1 MIASDSLYDVLR
13 LAEDLRPAWDGLSA
27 AIPAWH
33 PRNEGEEGE
42 GEGEPDADKAA
53 AAAAAKG
60 GEGNGEGERE
70 GEGKPAGGEEDKTD
84 WKAMSRKHERAAKKA
99 AAERDAHAAKLAE
112 IEASN
117 LSENEKALAKARE
130 EARAEGKAEGE
141 QGRRADRIEAA
152 VTKIAAVKG
161 VTIGEGDKAKTVK
174 FADPD
179 DVEMWLERQVAKG
192 EIDGDELY
200 ADGKVNDE
208 VLIEALTALAAS
220 KPGWLVGAPAGA
232 TSGTPAGDA
241 DAGKGSGPKG
251 GSSVETELA
260 AIQKNNKR

>member
-1 MIASDSLYDVLR
+1 MALTDPLYDVLT
-13 LAEDLRPAWDGLSA
+13 LAHWVRPAWDDLSA

-33 PRNEGEEGE
+33 PRNEGEGQGE
-42 GEGEPDADKAA
+42 GEGESDADKAA
-53 AAAAAKG
+53 AAAAAAKG
-60 GEGNGEGERE
+60 GEEEGEGE
-70 GEGKPAGGEEDKTD
+70 GEGTPAGGEEGKID
-84 WKAMSRKHERAAKKA
+84 WKAMARKHEREKKKI

-192 EIDGDELY
+192 DIDGDDLY

-208 VLIEALTALAAS
+208 VLTEALTALATS
-220 KPGWLVGAPAGA
+220 KPSWLVGASAPAKN
-232 TSGTPAGDA
+232 GTPAGDA
-241 DAGKGSGPKG
+241 DAGKGAGTK
-251 GSSVETELA
+251 GSSSVADELR
-260 AIQKNNKR
+260 AIQKHKA

>member
-1 MIASDSLYDVLR
+1 MALTDPLYDVLR
-13 LAEDLRPAWDGLSA
+13 LAEEVRPAWDDLSA

-33 PRNEGEEGE
+33 PRNEGEDDAEGE
-42 GEGEPDADKAA
+42 GESDADKAA
-53 AAAAAKG
+53 AAAAAAKG
-60 GEGNGEGERE
+60 GEEEGD

-141 QGRRADRIEAA
+141 KGRREDRIEAA

-161 VTIGEGDKAKTVK
+161 VTVGEGEKAKTVK
-174 FADPD
+174 FSDPE
-179 DVEMWLERQVAKG
+179 DVQMWLERQVAKG
-192 EIDGDELY
+192 DIDGDELY
-200 ADGKVNDE
+200 ADGKVNDD
-208 VLIEALTALAAS
+208 VLTEALTELAKS
-220 KPGWLVGAPAGA
+220 KPGWLVGASAGA
-232 TSGTPAGDA
+232 TNGQPAGDA
-241 DAGKGSGPKG
+241 DAGKGGAGKG
-251 GSSVETELA
+251 IESMSVA
-260 AIQKNNKR
+260 DHIKRKQMASR